1 MSEENKNIDQLF
13 SDAAHSESAPQYD
26 SAYWAEMNAMLNTRA
41 AKKRVFLFWAL
52 GGSAA
57 FAVLLLSLFTLN
69 MDGSSEKE
77 RYVSEEIDLNIE
89 NINLSDSRI
98 LVTEKVDKINQ
109 TNQSATNEIKNAEL
123 PLANSNN
130 STRSQNNNKIGSQNS
145 IGKNRNDSRRNENQR
160 IDNSF
165 KNNNTKVAVH
175 EGNKSNS
182 RITSK
187 QVNLNQETAIKDI
200 DKSISKN
207 LNAKNLNTKKGKWW
221 TNIDST
227 IQWFGHT
234 NLNYEKTLL
243 YVCSSNK
250 DASVLHQLGYNAI
263 APHTEAQMFSQDQYD
278 YYSKYFDK
286 IIIFYDN
293 DDTGIKKATKFSE
306 VWDLDYIYLEDLDTK
321 DPFEFIKQYGLNEL
335 DEFLKQ
341 YI

>member
-187 QVNLNQETAIKDI
+187 QVNLNQETKP
-200 DKSISKN
+200 SFS
-207 LNAKNLNTKKGKWW
+207 
-221 TNIDST
+221 
-227 IQWFGHT
+227 
-234 NLNYEKTLL
+234 LL
-243 YVCSSNK
+243 SSPQ
-250 DASVLHQLGYNAI
+250 V
-263 APHTEAQMFSQDQYD
+263 
-278 YYSKYFDK
+278 
-286 IIIFYDN
+286 
-293 DDTGIKKATKFSE
+293 
-306 VWDLDYIYLEDLDTK
+306 
-321 DPFEFIKQYGLNEL
+321 
-335 DEFLKQ
+335 
-341 YI
+341 